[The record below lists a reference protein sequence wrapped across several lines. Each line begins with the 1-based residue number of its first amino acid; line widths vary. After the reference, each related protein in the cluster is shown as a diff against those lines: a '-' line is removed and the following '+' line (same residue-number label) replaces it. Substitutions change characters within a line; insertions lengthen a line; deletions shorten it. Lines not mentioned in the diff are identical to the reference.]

1 MAELL
6 TGQVAIITG
15 AAHGMGEAIA
25 RTFALEGAA
34 VGLVDRDHEGLDA
47 VVTTIQRENGV
58 AVCQS
63 VDVRDLAQIEG
74 AVQALESV
82 LGPTNI
88 LVNCAG
94 LGIYK
99 MFEELTE
106 DDWDTTFDVNVKGT
120 FLVCKAVVPGM
131 VQRGSGQIINIGS
144 LAALMLGFA
153 RGSCYSAS
161 KYAIRGFSS
170 YLARELRPKGV
181 KVCCLNPGSTDS
193 HFRGKPTGNP
203 NYMVAQ
209 DVADA
214 ALYVVT
220 QRERVSV
227 AEVAFGMINEG
238 W

>member
-1 MAELL
+1 MADLL
-6 TGQVAIITG
+6 RGQVAIITG

-25 RTFALEGAA
+25 RTFASEGGA
-34 VGLVDRDHEGLDA
+34 VGLLDRDLEGLNA
-47 VVTTIQRENGV
+47 VVTAIRGEGGI
-58 AVCQS
+58 AACHP
-63 VDVRDLAQIEG
+63 VDVREQEQIEG

-82 LGPTNI
+82 LGPTDI

-94 LGIYK
+94 LGIYR

-170 YLARELRPKGV
+170 YLARELRPKGI

-193 HFRGKPTGNP
+193 HFRGKPTANP
-203 NYMVAQ
+203 NFMVAQ

-214 ALYVVT
+214 ALFVVT

-227 AEVAFGMINEG
+227 AEIAFGMINEG